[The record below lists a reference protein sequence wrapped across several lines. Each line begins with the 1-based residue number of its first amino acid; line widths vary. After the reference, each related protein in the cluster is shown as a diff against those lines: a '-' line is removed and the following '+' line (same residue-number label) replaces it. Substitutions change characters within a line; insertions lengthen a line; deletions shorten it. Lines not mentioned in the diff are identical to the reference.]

1 MKFSGLS
8 LALGLLGICSVATA
22 QEKPFDDRFYIAPQV
37 SYGLF
42 SEDNGL
48 DLDDN
53 YGFGG
58 AIGKPITKWLNL
70 EAYYFKFPGV
80 DIENGGPGAE
90 VDEIEGYGLTAL
102 FFPDHDAIP
111 LYFLAGYAYGDFNTE
126 APIQNEEAQ
135 FIDAGVGYIQP
146 LNDYG
151 IALRGEYR
159 YRNIHVDG
167 NTPNDFS
174 ENFDAHVLS
183 LYLQVPLGAPPEP
196 LPVAKAKPAPAPVQ
210 PAQPT
215 DSDGDGVP
223 DNRDQCPGTPPG
235 TQVNAQGCPVAK
247 AAPIVLKGVTFEF
260 NSARLTSD
268 ATRRLDNV
276 VNALNSS
283 SNINV
288 KIEGHTDSIGSA
300 SYNEKL
306 SDQRAAS
313 VRQYLE
319 QHGIASNRLTSRGY
333 GETRPVA
340 PNTKP
345 NGADNPEGRAQNR
358 RVELHVKK

>member
-1 MKFSGLS
+1 MKIQSTLI
-8 LALGLLGICSVATA
+8 AAVLLGASASAVA
-22 QEKPFDDRFYIAPQV
+22 QEKPFDGRFYIAPQI
-37 SYGLF
+37 SYGFF

-48 DLDDN
+48 DLDHD

-70 EAYYFKFPGV
+70 EAYYFQFPGV
-80 DIENGGPGAE
+80 DIKNGGPGSE

-126 APIQNEEAQ
+126 GPIQNEEAN
-135 FIDAGVGYIQP
+135 FIDAGLGYIQP

-159 YRNIHVDG
+159 YRNINVDSG
-167 NTPNDFS
+167 SPNNFD
-174 ENFDAHVLS
+174 ENFDAHVVS
-183 LYLQVPLGAPPEP
+183 LYLQVPLGAPP
-196 LPVAKAKPAPAPVQ
+196 VAAAAPAPAPTPAPV
-210 PAQPT
+210 PAQPL

-223 DNRDQCPGTPPG
+223 DNRDQCPGTPAG
-235 TQVNAQGCPVAK
+235 TQVDANGCPIEK

-260 NSARLTSD
+260 DSAKLTSS
-268 ATRRLDNV
+268 ATGRLDNV
-276 VNALNSS
+276 VNALKGSQS
-283 SNINV
+283 LEV
-288 KIEGHTDSIGSA
+288 LVEGHTDSLGGA
-300 SYNEKL
+300 AYNLEL

-313 VRQYLE
+313 VKQYLVD
-319 QHGIASNRLTSRGY
+319 HGVAPSRLDSKGF
-333 GETRPVA
+333 GETQPVA

-345 NGADNPEGRAQNR
+345 NGEDNPAGRAQNR
-358 RVELHVKK
+358 RVELEVTNK